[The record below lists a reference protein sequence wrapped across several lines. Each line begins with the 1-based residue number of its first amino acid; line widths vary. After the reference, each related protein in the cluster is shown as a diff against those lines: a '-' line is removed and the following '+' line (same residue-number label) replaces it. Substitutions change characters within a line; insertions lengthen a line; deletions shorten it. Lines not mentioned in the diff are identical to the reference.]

1 MTRPICGGR
10 IASGGMQRIIGFGGD
25 RLGRGLFG
33 LAPSMHSDRLSNRH
47 QLDSK
52 KSSSFGL
59 QRASRVSLVEEF
71 RLPERPQDATGSLDS
86 SSTSTVVE
94 RSLNLFPVKK
104 AFRVPFQ
111 LFYGLGPFSMRLSAT
126 RF

>member
-1 MTRPICGGR
+1 MF
-10 IASGGMQRIIGFGGD
+10 GF
-25 RLGRGLFG
+25 
-33 LAPSMHSDRLSNRH
+33 APSMHSDRLSNRH

-59 QRASRVSLVEEF
+59 QRASRVSLVEESRF
-71 RLPERPQDATGSLDS
+71 PVRPQDASGSLDS
-86 SSTSTVVE
+86 SSTSTVME
-94 RSLNLFPVKK
+94 RSQLDKSSEEGFPGAV
-104 AFRVPFQ
+104 Q